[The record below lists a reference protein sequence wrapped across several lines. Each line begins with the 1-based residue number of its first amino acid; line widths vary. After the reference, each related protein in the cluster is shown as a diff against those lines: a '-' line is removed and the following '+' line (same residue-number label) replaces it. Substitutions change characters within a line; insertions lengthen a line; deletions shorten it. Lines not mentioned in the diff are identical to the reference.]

1 MSTEYTFK
9 KTPKQVEA
17 TKLMGGGYKHMMF
30 TGGSRSGKSFNILRA
45 IVIRASKVKSRHIVL
60 KLNYNSCKTSIMMD
74 TFPKVMSLCFPDLSY
89 SINQTDSFAKL
100 PNGSEIWFGGLDDAK
115 RVEKIL
121 GKEYSTIFF
130 NECSQLSY
138 SAIQI
143 ALTRLA
149 EKNAL
154 RNVVYYDQNP
164 PNKAHWS
171 YSVFELGLNPID
183 DEPLKNPEQYVSFIM
198 NPKDNLDNI
207 DPEYMELLNNMPEQD
222 RARFLDGKYLDVDDG
237 QVYHAF
243 RKEQHV
249 KPITVR
255 HNITYYIGMDFNV
268 NPMTAVIFQIVNNK
282 IQVFD
287 EVFLENSDTHKM
299 ITELKKRGYKGL
311 KVIPDSTGANRKT
324 SGASDFQLLR
334 EAGFQVMDVFNPH
347 ISDRV
352 NNVNRLLST
361 DKIEIDPKCKKL
373 INDLIKVAWKDNK
386 PDQKGANK
394 MLTHISDALGY
405 GCHKMMPLIKIPVYQ
420 ASSSRM
426 M

>member
-17 TKLMGGGYKHMMF
+17 IKLMGSDAKHIMLS
-30 TGGSRSGKSFNILRA
+30 GGSRSAKSFTALMA
-45 IVIRASKVKSRHIVL
+45 IVTRASRVKSRHAVL
-60 KLNYNSCKTSIMMD
+60 KLNFNSCKTSIVMD
-74 TFPKVMSLCFPDLSY
+74 TFPKMMRLRFPDLPY
-89 SINQTDSFAKL
+89 EINRTDWFATL

-121 GKEYSTIFF
+121 GKEYSTLFF

-138 SAIQI
+138 YAIQI

-149 EKNAL
+149 EKNEL
-154 RNVVYYDQNP
+154 RNKVYYDQNP
-164 PNKAHWS
+164 PPKSHWS
-171 YSVFELGLNPID
+171 YSVFELGLDPID
-183 DEPLKNPEQYVSFIM
+183 EVPLKNAHEYASILM
-198 NPKDNLDNI
+198 NPMDNLENI
-207 DPEYMELLNNMPEQD
+207 DSEYMDILNNMSKDQRE
-222 RARFLDGKYLDVDDG
+222 RFMYGKYLDVDDG

-255 HNITYYIGMDFNV
+255 RNITYYIGMDFNV

-287 EVFLENSDTHKM
+287 EVFLENSDTPKM

-347 ISDRV
+347 ISDRI
-352 NNVNRLLST
+352 NNVNRLLNT